1 MRRGNAKN
9 GGVTDDDPRAAL
21 AAAAAGF
28 TELVA
33 VVGSPDWERP
43 GLGEWDVRGLVGH
56 ASRALSTI
64 ETYLSQPA
72 AGDGPVISDPA
83 AYFVLNARARRDRP
97 EAGREADAAIAERGR
112 AAGAALGDDPAA
124 AVAELAARVL
134 ALVAATPGDTLV
146 TLPSGARMPLD
157 AYLPTRMF
165 ELAVHSVDLARALG
179 TEVPGAARP
188 AITAA
193 CELAGRV
200 AGQLP
205 QAGDALLVLTGRP
218 APPGGLSIV

>member
-1 MRRGNAKN
+1 MRRGNARN

-112 AAGAALGDDPAA
+112 AA
-124 AVAELAARVL
+124 
-134 ALVAATPGDTLV
+134 LVAATPGDTLV